1 MPTTESFEKLV
12 APGVV
17 RRADRGLC
25 LAGRRITLYLVMD
38 YLQAGWPSHLISHWL
53 GLNEAEVTNAINYI
67 EAHRQEFEAEYADVV
82 QSAAER
88 EAYWRKIDRERPAN
102 LGKRHHTRQQAA
114 AWDRLK
120 TLEQE
125 GPPK

>member
-17 RRADRGLC
+17 RRTDRGLC

-67 EAHRQEFEAEYADVV
+67 EAHRQEFEAEYADIV

-88 EAYWRKIDRERPAN
+88 EAYWREFNSDRRGNPGN
-102 LGKRHHTRQQAA
+102 RHYTQQQAA

-120 TLEQE
+120 TLKQE
-125 GPPK
+125 GPRK

>member
-1 MPTTESFEKLV
+1 MTTTESFETLV

-17 RRADRGLC
+17 RRTDRGLC

-38 YLQAGWPSHLISHWL
+38 YLEAGWPTHLISHWL
-53 GLNEAEVTNAINYI
+53 GLNDGEVTNAINYI
-67 EAHRQEFEAEYADVV
+67 ETHRQEFEAEYADVV
-82 QSAAER
+82 RSAAER
-88 EAYWRKIDRERPAN
+88 EAYWRNVNSDRPAN
-102 LGKRHHTRQQAA
+102 LGKHHYTQQQAA

-120 TLEQE
+120 TLKRE